1 MLLCENKALVT
12 GVLASWVNVV
22 EGAVWDDR
30 GEAYTCS
37 SSDQGGSMRPI
48 DGSVTLYP
56 HRKKKKKTEPKQV
69 SLLSHW
75 RLWST
80 AHLLLQ
86 SKPVDPSARMELHL
100 YKHSE
105 GGMCEQCHKRILFSK
120 RGVDLANEWFMW
132 LRIWVWWSDVKL
144 GKWSLFYNVNTNGVT
159 CVFVFT
165 DVM

>member
-1 MLLCENKALVT
+1 MWKQSS
-12 GVLASWVNVV
+12 G
-22 EGAVWDDR
+22 DR
-30 GEAYTCS
+30 RVGQLS
-37 SSDQGGSMRPI
+37 KRGGGS
-48 DGSVTLYP
+48 SVGWQRRGLHLFQLWPRWIHVANRWICYP
-56 HRKKKKKTEPKQV
+56 VSPQKKKKKTEPKQV

-144 GKWSLFYNVNTNGVT
+144 GKWSLFCNVNTNGVT
-159 CVFVFT
+159 WVFVFT